1 MREAPA
7 LVRSARADAGLT
19 QAELARRAGIQ
30 QSSLAQIEGGRRA
43 VSEEMLE
50 RILSAAD
57 YRPSVAL
64 AAYADRIIEL
74 GRRRGLVDIRVFG
87 SALAGEDGFH
97 SDIDLVVTPE
107 AGTDLF
113 DVLLFAAEVEELT
126 GFPVDAV
133 SDQSRAAQDGVMASA
148 LASAVPL

>member
-1 MREAPA
+1 MR
-7 LVRSARADAGLT
+7 
-19 QAELARRAGIQ
+19 
-30 QSSLAQIEGGRRA
+30 
-43 VSEEMLE
+43 
-50 RILSAAD
+50 
-57 YRPSVAL
+57 
-64 AAYADRIIEL
+64 
-74 GRRRGLVDIRVFG
+74 
-87 SALAGEDGFH
+87 DGFH